1 MVDQPLILKYRP
13 LAFGEVIGH
22 ASVLDALQR
31 AMSSSSHPHSYLLT
45 GPAGLG
51 KTTLAR
57 IIADHFKA
65 EVHEING
72 SSSNSIDD
80 IRALIELG
88 DHAGFGETGARAFI
102 IDECHGLSKPA
113 FNAILKMLEEPPS
126 HLYIMLCTTELSK
139 IIETIRTRCY
149 HVQLKSLA
157 VGEMQEL
164 LDIVVDCEGWKVA
177 PDVLQAVVQAAT
189 GQPRK
194 ALSMLQVVHDAPN
207 REEVRRIIQL
217 QEMADPTLKLMQAVV
232 SGKASWKTVQ
242 DYLKNIPD
250 DEYEEM
256 SIIAGR
262 YIAAAMISSDHSE
275 KAERLWR
282 VLEAFV
288 YPTQTFDKKVA
299 FIAMLGRIVWA
310 GK

>member
-1 MVDQPLILKYRP
+1 MVDQPLINKYRP
-13 LAFGEVIGH
+13 ISFGEVIGH
-22 ASVLDALQR
+22 AEVLDALQR
-31 AMSSSSHPHSYLLT
+31 AMASGAHPHSYLLT
-45 GPAGLG
+45 GAAGLG
-51 KTTLAR
+51 KTTIAR
-57 IIADHFKA
+57 LIANYFKA

-72 SSSNSIDD
+72 SSSNGIDD
-80 IRALIELG
+80 MRELIELG
-88 DHAGFGETGARAFI
+88 DHSGFGESGARAFI
-102 IDECHGLSKPA
+102 IDECHMLSKPA
-113 FNAILKMLEEPPS
+113 WNAILKMLEEPPP
-126 HLYIMLCTTELSK
+126 HLYIMLCTTEVSK
-139 IIETIRTRCY
+139 IIETVRIRCY
-149 HVQLKSLA
+149 PVQLKSLP
-157 VGEMQEL
+157 VGKMQEL
-164 LDIVVDCEGWKVA
+164 LDIVVECEEWTVA

-194 ALSMLQVVHDAPN
+194 ALSMLQAVHDAPN

-232 SGKASWKTVQ
+232 AGKASWKIVQ

-250 DEYEEM
+250 EEYEEM

-262 YIAAAMISSDHSE
+262 YIAATMISSEHSE